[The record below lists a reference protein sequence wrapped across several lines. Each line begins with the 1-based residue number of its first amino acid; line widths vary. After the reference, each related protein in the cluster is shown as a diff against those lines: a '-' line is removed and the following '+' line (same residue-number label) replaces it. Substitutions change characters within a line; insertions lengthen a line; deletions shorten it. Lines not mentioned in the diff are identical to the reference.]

1 MYVLLLGDP
10 GYPGSP
16 GIRGENEQKGNTS
29 SKAIQLAITISD
41 CYYA

>member
-16 GIRGENEQKGNTS
+16 GIRGESGQKGNTS
-29 SKAIQLAITISD
+29 SIAIQLAITVSA